1 MTTQVSSRTRELH
14 EQLALLVSCLN
25 TIKVLTVLAER
36 AASPKEIGEILG
48 LKTPTVS
55 HHIKKLLKLGM
66 IELIEE
72 KDVGGT
78 IQHIYRA
85 IIRPLVSTE
94 EWEKLD
100 VEERERYSIWIVQL
114 VLIDAA
120 KSFASHHFDIHSDNH
135 LSRTPMVADRLGLTE
150 VAEIQNRALDEIIQ
164 RQAVI
169 ADRMAREGTTGMN
182 IIAAMMCFG
191 LPEPN
196 EGLVSLGDV

>member
-191 LPEPN
+191 LPEPS

>member
-1 MTTQVSSRTRELH
+1 VTTQISSKTKELN

-55 HHIKKLLKLGM
+55 HHVRKLLRLGM
-66 IELIEE
+66 VELIEE

-78 IQHIYRA
+78 MQHTYRA
-85 IIRPLVSTE
+85 VIRPLVVTK

-100 VEERERYSIWIVQL
+100 IQERERYSIWIVQL
-114 VLIDAA
+114 ILIDAS
-120 KSFASHHFDIHSDNH
+120 KSFASNYFDIYTDNH
-135 LSRTPMVADRLGLTE
+135 LSRTPMIVDRQGLSE
-150 VAEIQNRALDEIIQ
+150 VSEIQTRALNQIIET
-164 RQAVI
+164 QAVI

-191 LPEPN
+191 LPEPS